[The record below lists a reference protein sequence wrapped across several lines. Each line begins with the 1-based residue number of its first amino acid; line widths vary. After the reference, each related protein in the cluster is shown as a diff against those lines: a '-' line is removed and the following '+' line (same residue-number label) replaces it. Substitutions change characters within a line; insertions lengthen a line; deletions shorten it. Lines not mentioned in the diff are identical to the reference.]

1 MECQN
6 SGHFISH
13 SHSKSDDTRVLEKR
27 VPVFEGGA
35 LGALVNPSIGLLDL
49 CDTGLRFVLPPGE
62 MFRACEAGWRPR
74 VRARTCWSDFTSHQF
89 MDCFSGILEELETIS
104 GERMALA
111 PLVNL
116 LLSYFSDREEK
127 RQDEYLVHDLGILE
141 NTPFS
146 KKWTQTGCLI
156 KS

>member
-1 MECQN
+1 MECHN

-13 SHSKSDDTRVLEKR
+13 SPSKSDDPGCWRRESLCLREVLD
-27 VPVFEGGA
+27 
-35 LGALVNPSIGLLDL
+35 LTCDTGLLDL

-74 VRARTCWSDFTSHQF
+74 VRAMTCWSDFTSHQF
-89 MDCFSGILEELETIS
+89 MDCFSGILEELETVS

-127 RQDEYLVHDLGILE
+127 KTGWISGAWFGIPCKYAL
-141 NTPFS
+141 F
-146 KKWTQTGCLI
+146 KKWTQTGCLT